1 MACKSCPSDTATID
15 EQIHVQISKI
25 GLIAAEIAK
34 TLGSP
39 ELATRENMA
48 VLTGKLESWRIG
60 VPLMLQIPTLTSD
73 NPPDISLYQR
83 RAILMVHVRQS
94 LH

>member
-1 MACKSCPSDTATID
+1 MANID
-15 EQIHVQISKI
+15 EQIHAQTSEV
-25 GLIAAEIAK
+25 GLLAAEISK

-48 VLTGKLESWRIG
+48 MLAEKLENWRRG

-73 NPPDISLYQR
+73 SPPKLTLYQR
-83 RAILMVHVRQS
+83 RAILMVHVR
-94 LH
+94 